1 MKPRI
6 WVGSLHDYNCGELVG
21 KWIDL
26 SDFADAEELLLHIEE
41 YMQSISIEADDGI
54 EREEWEVMES
64 DLGNIPISQW
74 PSIEE
79 LQAIYDSWELMDEL
93 GEDVVLGGL
102 SLGLAVDRIEDVWLG
117 TQESATAWAEEF
129 MEGQVPEHLEPYF
142 DYSAY
147 ARDSGLS
154 FIEDSDWNVN
164 VYNY

>member
-117 TQESATAWAEEF
+117 T
-129 MEGQVPEHLEPYF
+129 
-142 DYSAY
+142 
-147 ARDSGLS
+147 
-154 FIEDSDWNVN
+154 
-164 VYNY
+164 